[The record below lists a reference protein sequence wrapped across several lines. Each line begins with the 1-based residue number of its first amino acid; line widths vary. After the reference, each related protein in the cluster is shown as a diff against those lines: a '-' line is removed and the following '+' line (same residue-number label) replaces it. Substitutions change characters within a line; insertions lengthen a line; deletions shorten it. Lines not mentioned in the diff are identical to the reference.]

1 MFQDA
6 GNVRRWTLGLLFVGA
21 LVGDALWHWL
31 PSAQTP
37 LALLLILGV
46 GIHSKSTQ
54 QTPMAPT

>member
-6 GNVRRWTLGLLFVGA
+6 GKVRGWTLGLLIVGA

-37 LALLLILGV
+37 LALSLIH
-46 GIHSKSTQ
+46 ISE
-54 QTPMAPT
+54 PTRH